1 MNYVV
6 NIGVGFMPKVVH
18 FELNVEDSERA
29 IKFYKEVFC
38 WKIEKWTSSLDYWMI
53 TAGEEK
59 EQGIDGALQPRTDS
73 QKSVIII
80 SVPSVDEFV
89 EKVVKAGG
97 KVIQEKTAVR
107 CVGYLAYCEDTEG
120 IMFGILKVDPSA
132 R

>member
-1 MNYVV
+1 MT
-6 NIGVGFMPKVVH
+6 KVVH
-18 FELNVEDSERA
+18 FELNVEDLELAR
-29 IKFYKEVFC
+29 KFYKDVFG

-73 QKSVIII
+73 QKTVIII
-80 SVPSVDEFV
+80 SVPSVEEFL

-120 IMFGILKVDPSA
+120 IIFGILKVDPSA